1 MDRLA
6 SRFIS
11 SVTKLFGQNNED
23 LKTESLE
30 DFGSR
35 YWKIFYDSKHGG
47 DSYDE
52 DLLNYHNIL
61 KTFIDK
67 QNCND
72 DTNAEETETITIDEG
87 YIKVAKWLKDQHD
100 QQYDEVTP
108 ENYAIDRLPNVPDI
122 EVPQEM
128 IMACPEEEHIYAEVI
143 VAEIHQ
149 PPANDLLYNVTLE
162 DSNEKEDMTI
172 VLENVIKDEHKIVI
186 HVTNLNQT

>member
-11 SVTKLFGQNNED
+11 SVTKLFGQNNEG

-52 DLLNYHNIL
+52 DSLNYHNIL

-72 DTNAEETETITIDEG
+72 DNNAEETETITIDEG

-100 QQYDEVTP
+100 QQYDEVTH
-108 ENYAIDRLPNVPDI
+108 ENYSIDRLPTVPDI

-143 VAEIHQ
+143 EAEIHQ
-149 PPANDLLYNVTLE
+149 PPANDLFNDNLE